1 VLLRPPR
8 FPVTLALAAILLTPT
23 FSLDTRASS
32 LETIQTKIAQYLKR
46 PGVRSADWG
55 IEILDPTTNKVLLA
69 VNPDK
74 TFKPA
79 SVLKVVTTAAALE
92 KLGPDFRFHT
102 GVYTDGTVQP
112 DGTLLGDVIL
122 IGRGD
127 PSLMDT
133 EGELLQKPA
142 LQELAEK
149 LEALGIQRIQGN
161 IVGDDSYFEYSSH
174 GKGWTD
180 QDLKSTYGA
189 PINALSINNNVF
201 WVYAHSTKYNQLV
214 TVGVEPRTSYF
225 RIRNLGVTGSAR
237 SKRTMYARLIPGTRT
252 IVVSGILPAAQ
263 TYSQHINLEKPAEVA
278 AAFFKEELQRHGIAL
293 KGTVQVEHNG
303 DVSPEWRRKRKLL
316 ADHESPPL
324 IRALEII
331 NKRSQNLHAEMLLR
345 TLGAEFKGTGSDEA
359 GLQVVKE
366 FLVEAGVD
374 SDKIRLNDGC
384 GLSRDNLVTP
394 RFQTSLLQFLS
405 TRPYFELFLNTLAV
419 SGTDGTLR
427 RRLTSRRVRGSIHAK
442 TGSLNDVS
450 TLSGYMMTK
459 SGRSLVF
466 SIFANNVHTSMGR
479 VKRTID
485 EICALFV
492 NLY

>member
-1 VLLRPPR
+1 MLRR
-8 FPVTLALAAILLTPT
+8 FPRLPLKLALAALVFIIIPDLYLK
-23 FSLDTRASS
+23 ANS
-32 LETIQTKIAQYLKR
+32 LETFQTKIAQYLKR

-55 IEILDPTTNKVLLA
+55 IEIVDPTTNKVLLA

-79 SVLKVVTTAAALE
+79 SVLKVVTTSAALE

-102 GVYTDGTVQP
+102 GVYTNGRLGP
-112 DGTLLGDVIL
+112 DGTLAGDLIL
-122 IGRGD
+122 VGRGD
-127 PSLMDT
+127 PNLVDT
-133 EGELLQKPA
+133 EGDLLDKPA

-149 LEALGIQRIQGN
+149 LQALGIKRVTGDVI
-161 IVGDDSYFEYSSH
+161 GDDSYFDDISH
-174 GKGWTD
+174 GKGWTA
-180 QDLKSTYGA
+180 QDLRSVYGA
-189 PINALSINNNVF
+189 PINALSYNNNVF
-201 WVYAHSTKYNQLV
+201 WVYAHPSKYMQLV
-214 TVGVEPRTSYF
+214 SVGVEPHTSYF
-225 RIRNLGVTGSAR
+225 HIRNLGVTGSAR
-237 SKRTMYARLIPGTRT
+237 SRQTMYARLIPGTKT
-252 IVVSGILPAAQ
+252 IVVSGILPRNHGFAQ
-263 TYSQHINLEKPAEVA
+263 HLNVDKPAAATATIFKDEVV
-278 AAFFKEELQRHGIAL
+278 RHGIAVA
-293 KGTVQVEHNG
+293 GNVDVIHYG
-303 DVSPEWRRKRKLL
+303 DVSPESRRQWKML

-345 TLGAEFKGTGSDEA
+345 TLGAEFKGIGSDEA

-374 SDKIRLNDGC
+374 SDKVQLDDGC
-384 GLSRDNLVTP
+384 GLSRENLITP

-427 RRLTSRRVRGSIHAK
+427 HRLASQQVRGSIHAK
-442 TGSLNDVS
+442 TGTLNGVS
-450 TLSGYMMTK
+450 TLSGYIMTK
-459 SGRSLVF
+459 SGHNLAF
-466 SIFANNVHTSMGR
+466 SIFANNVHTSMAR